1 MISKF
6 YKISSHGRSLISL
19 RHQYIWIN
27 FMGLAALV
35 DQIKNWILLA
45 YHKDL
50 GAELTFKLW
59 WFSFYLENLGILQRN
74 FSRA

>member
-1 MISKF
+1 
-6 YKISSHGRSLISL
+6 
-19 RHQYIWIN
+19 
-27 FMGLAALV
+27 MGLAALV